1 MRNTLPA
8 LVCAILVLSSS
19 PRLHAQNANL
29 AVESSRWPPFKA
41 AIDGPV
47 PAPKYN
53 DPPAIKSVSLKQ
65 VAKYQK
71 GNKFIRPEKLS
82 VLSEETG
89 YLQVMTRFQFA
100 GPELESRRIEL
111 EVQAFDRSGQVLSKA
126 LVRCFDARIEA
137 KKTTHV
143 GPVILRSEPFNEPV
157 VELQFPVGIEKSV
170 TRVEVEFRE
179 PGIP

>member
-19 PRLHAQNANL
+19 SRLHAQNANL

-41 AIDGPV
+41 VIDGPF

-53 DPPAIKSVSLKQ
+53 DPQTIKSVNLKQ

-89 YLQVMTRFQFA
+89 FLQVMTRFQFA

-126 LVRCFDARIEA
+126 LVRCSDARILA
-137 KKTTHV
+137 KNPRRLGST
-143 GPVILRSEPFNEPV
+143 VIHFEPFNEPV
-157 VELQFPVGIEKSV
+157 VELEFPVGIEKSV